1 MTTKYNILI
10 TGVAGFLGSHLS
22 QKLLDLGH
30 KVIGVDNMI
39 FSLFIWCVLFRVLES
54 ESIISQRFRTSSQT

>member
-22 QKLLDLGH
+22 EKLLDLGH
-30 KVIGVDNMI
+30 KVIGVDNRGKVKLSMKAV
-39 FSLFIWCVLFRVLES
+39 SNDS
-54 ESIISQRFRTSSQT
+54 ESVD

>member
-1 MTTKYNILI
+1 MTNKYNILI

-22 QKLLDLGH
+22 EKLLDLGH

-39 FSLFIWCVLFRVLES
+39 GGYEDNIHKDIEFHNLIAAIFRK
-54 ESIISQRFRTSSQT
+54 

>member
-22 QKLLDLGH
+22 EKLLDLGH
-30 KVIGVDNMI
+30 KVIGIDNMI
-39 FSLFIWCVLFRVLES
+39 GGYEDNIHNHQSYYLY
-54 ESIISQRFRTSSQT
+54 Q

>member
-22 QKLLDLGH
+22 EKLLGLGH

-39 FSLFIWCVLFRVLES
+39 GGYEAVSYTHLTLPTIGCV
-54 ESIISQRFRTSSQT
+54 